1 MKGKLKSI
9 SLDNPQDRN
18 EEIIKFLTHDM
29 HGRNPLPVAAES
41 WKWRYIDAPAGEG
54 IISIVVD
61 TTDKERILGHSALG
75 IFRCRCEGNDISVGV
90 SAAVFV
96 NPDYRKLGAYA
107 ILRKTEDEAA
117 RRRGLSMLIG
127 FPSRIA
133 TSGFLLTGFRM
144 QQQFEVALRA
154 ITFMQRGAL
163 KKPVSFIKHAG
174 LYTLGRLA
182 KHNLKFRNVDVKQ
195 LKSFG
200 TETDILWKRVWN
212 NYSGIIKDSRY
223 LNWRYKQRPNTSFI
237 ALMGLKKDKPRVLCI
252 IEWHNDQ
259 PRTGWLAELITR
271 YDDEDDAI
279 AVLNEAERQAVK
291 EGIEKLTALIDGVS
305 ITGAVV
311 NKWGYYRYHT
321 RAFMI
326 RVFDKQLNGKLSS
339 PWRYSM
345 GDFMTGMRMI

>member
-61 TTDKERILGHSALG
+61 TADKERILGHSALG
-75 IFRCRCEGNDISVGV
+75 IFRCRCEGNDILVGV
-90 SAAVFV
+90 SGAVFV

-117 RRRGLSMLIG
+117 RCR
-127 FPSRIA
+127 
-133 TSGFLLTGFRM
+133 
-144 QQQFEVALRA
+144 VALRA

-163 KKPVSFIKHAG
+163 KKPVSLIKHAG

-182 KHNLKFRNVDVKQ
+182 KHNLKLRNVDVKQ

-271 YDDEDDAI
+271 CDDEDDAI
-279 AVLNEAERQAVK
+279 AVLNEAEKQAAK
-291 EGIEKLTALIDGVS
+291 EGIEKLTALVDGVS
-305 ITGAVV
+305 VTGAVV
-311 NKWGYYRYHT
+311 NKWGYYRYYT
-321 RAFMI
+321 RPFMI
-326 RVFDKQLNGKLSS
+326 RVFDKQLNGKFSS